1 MKKDRTM
8 LTYLTNIFNLVTVL
22 MIVFK
27 SKNEY
32 YYLQLQIM
40 LQNVIQIHT
49 CIKSFVNN
57 ILLQKTYGN
66 DMLQWYVKCQMFVS
80 SCDEFVIITPRTNFI
95 KNAIIFQS
103 TYFVQKMTIKA
114 LRSNGICNFA
124 KHR

>member
-49 CIKSFVNN
+49 CIKSF
-57 ILLQKTYGN
+57 
-66 DMLQWYVKCQMFVS
+66 
-80 SCDEFVIITPRTNFI
+80 
-95 KNAIIFQS
+95 
-103 TYFVQKMTIKA
+103 
-114 LRSNGICNFA
+114 
-124 KHR
+124 